1 MASEYVST
9 IANRLNLSRNLRRNI
24 CSNSSVEP
32 NIEGLYLTRIEYI
45 VAIHVYACDLC
56 GKNKTAIIN
65 GQFNTF
71 NHTI

>member
-9 IANRLNLSRNLRRNI
+9 IGNRLNLSRNLRRNI

-32 NIEGLYLTRIEYI
+32 NIEELYLTRIEYI
-45 VAIHVYACDLC
+45 VAIHVYACDFC